1 MRNIL
6 AIAGKDL
13 RSYFTS
19 PIAYVVLTGYLL
31 LSGWFFFNLLS
42 NFNQLL
48 MAYMSFNAPEMLE
61 SMNLNEFVVAPLL
74 LNLAVVLVILVPMI
88 TMRSFAEEKRSGT
101 YELLMTSPVS
111 VTEIVLGK
119 FAGGFVFIL
128 LMVLLTGLYPLILV
142 FFGDPEI
149 GMILSGLLGLLL
161 LGSSFV
167 AIGLFTSS
175 LTDNQIIAAV
185 SCLVTL
191 LLLYIIA
198 WPAQSAGDV
207 LGPVL
212 RYLSLT
218 EHFNELVKGV
228 IDTRDLVYFVSVI
241 VLALFMTLRSVES
254 LRWR

>member
-1 MRNIL
+1 MRNVL

-19 PIAYVVLTGYLL
+19 PIAYVVLTGFLL
-31 LSGWFFFNLLS
+31 LGGWFFFNLLS
-42 NFNQLL
+42 NFNQML

-61 SMNLNEFVVAPLL
+61 AMNLNEMVIAPLL

-88 TMRSFAEEKRSGT
+88 TMRSFAEEKRNGT
-101 YELLMTSPVS
+101 YELLMTSPIT

-119 FAGGFVFIL
+119 FLGGFVFIFL
-128 LMVLLTGLYPLILV
+128 IVLLTGLYPLILLW
-142 FFGDPEI
+142 FGDPEVGI
-149 GMILSGLLGLLL
+149 ILSGLLGLLL

-167 AIGLFTSS
+167 AIGIFTSS

-198 WPAQSAGDV
+198 WPAQSAGEV
-207 LGPVL
+207 LGPLL

-228 IDTRDLVYFVSVI
+228 IDSRDIVYFLSVI
-241 VLALFMTLRSVES
+241 VLALFLTLRSVES

>member
-1 MRNIL
+1 VRNIL

-31 LSGWFFFNLLS
+31 LAGWFFFNLLA

-48 MAYMSFNAPEMLE
+48 MAYMSFSAPDMLDA
-61 SMNLNEFVVAPLL
+61 MNLNEMVVAPLL

-88 TMRSFAEEKRSGT
+88 TMRSFAEEKRNGT
-101 YELLMTSPVS
+101 YELLMTSPITVF
-111 VTEIVLGK
+111 EIVAGK
-119 FAGGFVFIL
+119 FLGGFVFIL
-128 LMVLLTGLYPLILV
+128 MLVSLTGLYPLILIW
-142 FFGDPEI
+142 FGDPEVGI
-149 GMILSGLLGLLL
+149 ILSGLLGLLL

-207 LGPVL
+207 LGPLL

-228 IDTRDLVYFVSVI
+228 IDTRDLVYFLSVI
-241 VLALFMTLRSVES
+241 AVALFLTLRSVES

>member
-1 MRNIL
+1 MRNVL

-13 RSYFTS
+13 RSYFAS
-19 PIAYVVLTGYLL
+19 PIAYVVLTGFLL
-31 LSGWFFFNLLS
+31 LGGWFFFNLLS

-61 SMNLNEFVVAPLL
+61 AMNLNEMVIAPLL

-88 TMRSFAEEKRSGT
+88 TMRSFAEEKRNGT
-101 YELLMTSPVS
+101 YELLMTSPLT

-119 FAGGFVFIL
+119 FLGGFVFIL

-142 FFGDPEI
+142 WFGDPEVGI
-149 GMILSGLLGLLL
+149 ILSGLLGLLL

-167 AIGLFTSS
+167 AIGIFTSS

-198 WPAQSAGDV
+198 WPAQSAGPF
-207 LGPVL
+207 LGPLL

-218 EHFNELVKGV
+218 EHFSELVKGV
-228 IDTRDLVYFVSVI
+228 IDSRDIVYFLSVI
-241 VLALFMTLRSVES
+241 VLALFLTLRSVES

>member
-19 PIAYVVLTGYLL
+19 PIAYVVLTGFLL
-31 LSGWFFFNLLS
+31 LGGWFFFNLLS

-48 MAYMSFNAPEMLE
+48 MAYMSFNAPEMLDAI
-61 SMNLNEFVVAPLL
+61 NLNEFVVGPLL

-101 YELLMTSPVS
+101 YELLMTSPIS

-119 FAGGFVFIL
+119 FLGGFVFIL
-128 LMVLLTGLYPLILV
+128 LMVLLTGVYPLILV
-142 FFGDPEI
+142 WFGDPEVGI
-149 GMILSGLLGLLL
+149 ILSGLLGLLL

-198 WPAQSAGDV
+198 WPAQSAGEV
-207 LGPVL
+207 LGPLL

-228 IDTRDLVYFVSVI
+228 IDTRDIVYFLSVI
-241 VLALFMTLRSVES
+241 VLALFLTLRSVES

>member
-31 LSGWFFFNLLS
+31 LAGWFFFNLLA

-48 MAYMSFNAPEMLE
+48 MAYMSFSAPDMLE
-61 SMNLNEFVVAPLL
+61 AMNLNEMVVAPLL

-88 TMRSFAEEKRSGT
+88 TMRSFAEEKRNGT
-101 YELLMTSPVS
+101 YELLMTSPITVF
-111 VTEIVLGK
+111 EIVAGK
-119 FAGGFVFIL
+119 FLGGFVFIL
-128 LMVLLTGLYPLILV
+128 MLVLLTGLYPLILIW
-142 FFGDPEI
+142 FGDPEVGI
-149 GMILSGLLGLLL
+149 ILSGLLGLLL

-198 WPAQSAGDV
+198 WPAQSAGEV
-207 LGPVL
+207 LGPLL

-241 VLALFMTLRSVES
+241 AVALFLTLRSVES

>member
-1 MRNIL
+1 MRNVL

-19 PIAYVVLTGYLL
+19 PIAYVVLTGFLL
-31 LSGWFFFNLLS
+31 LGGWFFFNLLS
-42 NFNQLL
+42 NFNQML

-61 SMNLNEFVVAPLL
+61 AMNLNEMVIAPLL

-88 TMRSFAEEKRSGT
+88 TMRSFAEEKRNGT
-101 YELLMTSPVS
+101 YELLMTSPITVA
-111 VTEIVLGK
+111 EIVIGK
-119 FAGGFVFIL
+119 FLGGFVFVF
-128 LMVLLTGLYPLILV
+128 LMVVLTGLYPLILIW
-142 FFGDPEI
+142 FGDPEI
-149 GMILSGLLGLLL
+149 GIILSGLLGLLL

-167 AIGLFTSS
+167 AIGMFTSS

-198 WPAQSAGDV
+198 WPAQSAGPV
-207 LGPVL
+207 LGPLL

-228 IDTRDLVYFVSVI
+228 IDSRDIVYFLSVI
-241 VLALFMTLRSVES
+241 VLALFLTLRSVES

>member
-19 PIAYVVLTGYLL
+19 PIAYVVLTGFLL
-31 LSGWFFFNLLS
+31 LGGWFFFNLLS

-48 MAYMSFNAPEMLE
+48 VAYMSFNAPEMLE
-61 SMNLNEFVVAPLL
+61 SMNLNEFVIAPLL

-119 FAGGFVFIL
+119 FLGGFVFIL
-128 LMVLLTGLYPLILV
+128 LMVLLTGIYPLILLW
-142 FFGDPEI
+142 FGDPEV
-149 GMILSGLLGLLL
+149 GVILSGLLGMLL

-198 WPAQSAGDV
+198 WPAQSAGDT
-207 LGPVL
+207 LGPLL

-218 EHFNELVKGV
+218 EHYNELVKGV
-228 IDTRDLVYFVSVI
+228 IDTRDIVYFLSVI
-241 VLALFMTLRSVES
+241 VAALFLTLRSVES

>member
-1 MRNIL
+1 MRNVL

-31 LSGWFFFNLLS
+31 LGGWFFFNMLS
-42 NFNQLL
+42 AFNQML
-48 MAYMSFNAPEMLE
+48 MAYMSFNAPEALE
-61 SMNLNEFVVAPLL
+61 AMNLNEWVIAPLL
-74 LNLAVVLVILVPMI
+74 HNLAVVLVILVPMI
-88 TMRSFAEEKRSGT
+88 TMRSFAEEKRNGT
-101 YELLMTSPVS
+101 YELLMTSPLTVP
-111 VTEIVLGK
+111 EIVIGK
-119 FAGGFVFIL
+119 FVGGFVFIL

-142 FFGDPEI
+142 WFGDPEVGI
-149 GMILSGLLGLLL
+149 ILSGLLGLLL

-175 LTDNQIIAAV
+175 VTDNQIVAAV

-198 WPAQSAGDV
+198 WPAQKAGEF
-207 LGPVL
+207 LGPFL

-228 IDTRDLVYFVSVI
+228 IDTRDIVYFVSVI
-241 VLALFMTLRSVES
+241 VLALFLTLRSVES